1 MICVHNVSMSE
12 SVPTLDFDAVDTTGF
27 ARAIG
32 DAYERVGFVVI
43 RGHGIP
49 ADLTAE
55 FLDCY
60 RTFFAL
66 PESIKRRYHLPGAGG
81 ARGYTPFGIETAK
94 GAVHHDLKE
103 FWHVGRELPAGHRY
117 ARLMPANV
125 WVEELPAQRRLSL
138 ELFTA
143 LDTVGRALLR
153 AIARALGLPA
163 DWFEPTVAA
172 GNSVL
177 RVIHYP
183 PMPAAPTE
191 SIRAGA
197 HEDINVITLLMGAD
211 EPGLQVLTR
220 QGHWLEVNPN
230 PGSLVVNVG
239 DMLQR
244 LTNDVL
250 RSTTHRVVNPP
261 RERAGLARFSMPY
274 FLHFNPDF
282 LIETLPGCVTPDRP
296 NRYPLPILAE
306 EFLQQRLREIK
317 LK

>member
-1 MICVHNVSMSE
+1 MPE
-12 SVPTLDFDAVDTTGF
+12 SVPTLDFAAVDTTGF

-32 DAYERVGFVVI
+32 TAYERYGFVVI
-43 RGHGIP
+43 RGHGVP
-49 ADLTAE
+49 ARLTAD

-60 RTFFAL
+60 RAFFAL
-66 PESIKRRYHLPGAGG
+66 PEAVKRRYHVPGTGG
-81 ARGYTPFGIETAK
+81 ARGYTPFGIETAR
-94 GAVHHDLKE
+94 GAAHHDLKE

-117 ARLMPANV
+117 SRYMPPNL
-125 WVEELPAQRRLSL
+125 WVEELPGFRELSL
-138 ELFTA
+138 AMFA
-143 LDTVGRALLR
+143 AFDAVGRTLLR
-153 AIARALGLPA
+153 AIARSLQLAD
-163 DWFEPTVAA
+163 DWFEPTVSE

-183 PMPAAPTE
+183 PMPPDPAG
-191 SIRAGA
+191 SIRASA

-211 EPGLQVLTR
+211 EPGLEVLTK
-220 QGHWLEVNPN
+220 QGQWLAVDPP

-244 LTNDVL
+244 LTNGVL

-261 RERAGLARFSMPY
+261 SDRARIARFSMPF

-282 LIETLPGCVTPDRP
+282 LIETLESCVTPERP
-296 NRYPLPILAE
+296 NAYPTPVTADE
-306 EFLQQRLREIK
+306 YLQQRLREIK